1 MANLRMDSAV
11 IHPQGW
17 ALWGAMAAALQGAF
31 WAYDGWNKI
40 TYIGEVKHPQRDI
53 PQLDC
58 RMLIVTAL
66 YLLMNLAYAFVLPI
80 DAMAQSKLV
89 AADVAENVFQ
99 AGADGLPWRS

>member
-1 MANLRMDSAV
+1 
-11 IHPQGW
+11 
-17 ALWGAMAAALQGAF
+17 
-31 WAYDGWNKI
+31 
-40 TYIGEVKHPQRDI
+40 
-53 PQLDC
+53 
-58 RMLIVTAL
+58 MLIVTAL